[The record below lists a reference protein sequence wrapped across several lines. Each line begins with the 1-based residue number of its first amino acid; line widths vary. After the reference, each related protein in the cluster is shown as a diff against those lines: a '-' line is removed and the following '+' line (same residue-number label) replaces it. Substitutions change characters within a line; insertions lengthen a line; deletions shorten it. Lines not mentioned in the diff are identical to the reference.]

1 MIEPRTAPHANPAIR
16 RLWPADIAAFR
27 AHLLRLDRASRNMR
41 FGGTVTEEFL
51 SDYAD
56 TLARPD
62 AVVFGAFADG
72 QLIAV
77 AELRMLFDAGGAS
90 AEAAFSVEEPYQDKG
105 IGDALLSRL
114 IAAAQ
119 NRGIRAV
126 YMICLNANARMRHLA
141 LKHDA
146 EIKFDDGEVRG
157 TVRRAWPDMASL
169 TEEVLGE
176 ALGFTR
182 AMLRL

>member
-1 MIEPRTAPHANPAIR
+1 MTEPRRARHANPAIR
-16 RLWPADIAAFR
+16 RLWPADIADFR
-27 AHLLRLDRASRNMR
+27 AHLRRLDQASRNMR
-41 FGGTVTEEFL
+41 FGGTVTDAFL
-51 SDYAD
+51 LDYAD

-72 QLIAV
+72 RIVAV
-77 AELRMLFDAGGAS
+77 AELRMLFDADGAS

-105 IGDALLSRL
+105 IGHALLSRL

-119 NRGIRAV
+119 NRGIRSV
-126 YMICLNANARMRHLA
+126 YMICLSGNARMRHLA

-146 EIKFDDGEVRG
+146 EIEFEEGEVRG

-176 ALGFTR
+176 TFGFTR
-182 AMLRL
+182 ALLRL

>member
-1 MIEPRTAPHANPAIR
+1 MTEARTAHHASPAIR
-16 RLWPADIAAFR
+16 RLWPADIADFR
-27 AHLLRLDRASRNMR
+27 AHLLRLDKASRNMR
-41 FGGTVTEEFL
+41 FGGTVSDAFV

-62 AVVFGAFADG
+62 AVVFGAFTDG
-72 QLIAV
+72 RLVAV
-77 AELRMLFDAGGAS
+77 AELRMLFDASGAG
-90 AEAAFSVEEPYQDKG
+90 AEAAFSVEDPHQDKG

-119 NRGIRAV
+119 NRGIRSV

-146 EIKFDDGEVRG
+146 EIEFDDGEVRG
-157 TVRRAWPDMASL
+157 TVRRAWPDVASL

-176 ALGFTR
+176 AFGFTR
-182 AMLRL
+182 ALLRI